1 MSRLTPQ
8 QLAEIRERIT
18 SLRDDYEN
26 HWAECRNRGVE
37 GEPLPQYH
45 DDLENFS
52 DHITALEAENKNL
65 RKYVGHLDGCHI
77 TVVGGS
83 PKMCSCKLN
92 EILSKQESES

>member
-1 MSRLTPQ
+1 MNKLTTQ
-8 QLAEIRERIT
+8 QLAEIRARHEIVK
-18 SLRDDYEN
+18 
-26 HWAECRNRGVE
+26 GV
-37 GEPLPQYH
+37 LPVTLGVGREAHTDRQQ
-45 DDLENFS
+45 LL

-92 EILSKQESES
+92 EILNKQESE

>member
-1 MSRLTPQ
+1 MNRLTPQ

-52 DHITALEAENKNL
+52 DHITALEADSAALVKHTT
-65 RKYVGHLDGCHI
+65 HLDGCHI
-77 TVVGGS
+77 TYTNDG
-83 PKMCSCKLN
+83 PKMCSCGLA
-92 EILSKQESES
+92 ELLKQEPES